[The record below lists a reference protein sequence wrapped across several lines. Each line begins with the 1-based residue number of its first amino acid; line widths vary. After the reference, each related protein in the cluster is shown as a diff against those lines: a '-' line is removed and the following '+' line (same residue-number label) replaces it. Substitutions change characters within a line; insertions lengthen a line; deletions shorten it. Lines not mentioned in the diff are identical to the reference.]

1 LKKIVILGSTGSIG
15 TQTLEVIDKL
25 GDWEVTGLTAS
36 SNIDLLEK
44 QARIYK
50 PGYLFLRNKELA
62 MELQNRLNESGIKV
76 LYGVEGLEYIAGQLE
91 VDLVIN
97 ALVGAVGLRPTM
109 AALKAGNRL
118 GLANKESLVTGGEII
133 QDYLNNNH
141 DVILPIDSEHNA
153 IFQLLQGHEQ
163 DEVENIILTA
173 SGGPFR
179 NYSIEEMKGVTV
191 KEALK
196 HPNWD
201 MGGKITIDSATMM
214 NKGLEVI
221 EAHWLFKQPYD
232 KIKVIVHPESII
244 HSMVEL
250 VDNSIIAELGAP
262 DMRAPIQH
270 VLSFPERGKGNYGK
284 LDLTE
289 LEGLSFEAPDFKR
302 FPALKLAYDAG
313 RAGGSFPVVLNAANE
328 VAVEGFLNKCIS
340 FNSITKIIERVMEE
354 HNSSERPKLDE
365 IYQIDL
371 WARRMAEEVMDNVV
385 DDY

>member
-1 LKKIVILGSTGSIG
+1 MKKIVILGSTGSIG

-270 VLSFPERGKGNYGK
+270 VLSFPERGKGNY
-284 LDLTE
+284 
-289 LEGLSFEAPDFKR
+289 
-302 FPALKLAYDAG
+302 
-313 RAGGSFPVVLNAANE
+313 
-328 VAVEGFLNKCIS
+328 
-340 FNSITKIIERVMEE
+340 
-354 HNSSERPKLDE
+354 
-365 IYQIDL
+365 
-371 WARRMAEEVMDNVV
+371 
-385 DDY
+385 